1 MHWKKNQKLVAAVTA
16 LLFAIVVISGCSTG
30 QPPGDSD
37 RQTAQAAEFAAYRE
51 VPVNVQPAIEPY
63 QVSPDLS
70 NVINRDLFDFSPE
83 ALKLLTANGFVVTPE
98 QMPEFFMLYEM
109 NRYENIPNFVTTDA
123 MLHNYH
129 LFFSHLLKKLETEY
143 LMPELKTLNAGMMQA
158 SMKQYEELKGTSWE
172 NAARRNLAFFAVGA
186 SLLDPATKVPSA
198 VQDLVSGELAL
209 IAEHDEIAISPVMSM
224 KPTGG
229 DILEDLKEDYTQYI
243 PRGHYTKSEELQRYF
258 RTMMWYGRL
267 TFRQKDADETRSA
280 VLMTLALKEGRN
292 LASWDKIYQTTRF
305 FVGKSDDLGYYQ
317 YEPLLREVYGERV
330 SLRNLA
336 QDQKKWDT
344 FWGEVTK
351 LDPPTINSVPIF
363 DETIQPD
370 RESEIKGFRFM
381 GQRFTVDAAI
391 FQRLI
396 YRDVA
401 ENSQGNRRN
410 LPKGLDIP
418 AAMGSQEAYSLL
430 DEMGETDY
438 EGYPENMEKLRDYIA
453 GLRLTA
459 WTENLYWN
467 WLYTLL
473 PLTWEKPKGYP
484 TFMRNRAWQRKDL
497 ATYLGSWTELKHD
510 TILYAKQVY
519 AEMGGGAEP
528 EDDRGYV
535 EPNPHLFARLAAL
548 CAMTREGLAARGLL
562 DERDKDNLTRLETL
576 ALSLKEIAEKEL
588 NNTPLSDDDYNL
600 IRTFGGQLEHFWVEA
615 LRDENIES
623 RSQVWQNPSALVAD
637 VATDPNGMVLEEAT
651 GMVWSIY
658 VVVPVDGELRI
669 ARGGVYS
676 YYEFPWPMNDRLTD
690 TRWQE
695 MLQSGQAP
703 EPPAW
708 IMSYTGTVNP
718 KPDFY

>member
-1 MHWKKNQKLVAAVTA
+1 MRRNKNLKLVAAVMA
-16 LLFAIVVISGCSTG
+16 LLYAAVILAGCSTG
-30 QPPGDSD
+30 QPTGDSEKK
-37 RQTAQAAEFAAYRE
+37 TALAAEFAAYHE
-51 VPVNVQPAIEPY
+51 VPVNVQPAVKPY
-63 QVSPDLS
+63 TVNPDLS
-70 NVINRDLFDFSPE
+70 NIINGDRFEFSPE

-98 QMPEFFMLYEM
+98 QMPEFFMLYET
-109 NRYENIPNFVTTDA
+109 NPYENIPNFVTSDA

-143 LMPELKTLNAGMMQA
+143 LMPELKALNAGMMQE
-158 SMKQYEELKGTSWE
+158 SMKQYEELKGTPWE
-172 NAARRNLAFFAVGA
+172 NAALRNLAFFTVGS
-186 SLLDPATKVPSA
+186 SLLDPTTNVPSA
-198 VQDLVSGELAL
+198 VQDVVSKELAL

-224 KPTGG
+224 KHTGG
-229 DILEDLKEDYTQYI
+229 NILENLKEDYTQYI
-243 PRGHYTKSEELQRYF
+243 PRGHYTKSEELKRYF
-258 RTMMWYGRL
+258 CAMMWYGRL

-280 VLMTLALKEGRN
+280 VLMTLALNEDRN
-292 LASWDKIYQTTRF
+292 LSSWDKIYQTTRF

-317 YEPLLREVYGERV
+317 YEPLLRKVYGKRL

-336 QDQKKWDT
+336 EDQDKWDT
-344 FWGEVTK
+344 FLRQAEE
-351 LDPPTINSVPIF
+351 LDPPVINSIPIF
-363 DETIQPD
+363 DENIQPD
-370 RESEIKGFRFM
+370 REAEIKGFRFM
-381 GQRFTVDAAI
+381 GQRFTLDAAI

-396 YRDVA
+396 YRDVK
-401 ENSQGNRRN
+401 ENSEGERRN

-430 DEMGETDY
+430 ESMGETDY
-438 EGYPENMEKLRDYIA
+438 KGYPENMEKLREYI
-453 GLRLTA
+453 GSLKLTT

-473 PLTWEKPKGYP
+473 PLTWEKPEGYP
-484 TFMRNRAWQRKDL
+484 SFMRNQAWQRKDL

-519 AEMGGGAEP
+519 AEMGGGLEP

-548 CAMTREGLAARGLL
+548 CAMTRDGLESRGLL

-576 ALSLKEIAEKEL
+576 ALSLKGIAEKEL
-588 NNTPLSDDDYNL
+588 NNTPLSDEDYDL
-600 IRTFGGQLEHFWVEA
+600 IRTFGGQLEHFWIEA
-615 LRDENIES
+615 LRDDIES
-623 RSQVWQNPSALVAD
+623 RSQVWENPSALVAD
-637 VATDPNGMVLEEAT
+637 VATDPNGAVLEEAT

-690 TRWQE
+690 PKWQE
-695 MLQSGQAP
+695 MLRSGQAP
-703 EPPAW
+703 EPPGW
-708 IMSYTGTVNP
+708 IKSYTGAVTSQPV
-718 KPDFY
+718 F

>member
-1 MHWKKNQKLVAAVTA
+1 MRRNKNLKLVAAVMA
-16 LLFAIVVISGCSTG
+16 LLYAAVILAGCSTG
-30 QPPGDSD
+30 QPTGDSEKK
-37 RQTAQAAEFAAYRE
+37 TALAAEFAAYHE
-51 VPVNVQPAIEPY
+51 VPVNVQPAVKPY
-63 QVSPDLS
+63 TVNPDLS
-70 NVINRDLFDFSPE
+70 NIINGDRFEFSPE

-98 QMPEFFMLYEM
+98 QMPEFFMLYET
-109 NRYENIPNFVTTDA
+109 NRYEIPNFVTSDA

-143 LMPELKTLNAGMMQA
+143 LMPELKALNAGMMQE
-158 SMKQYEELKGTSWE
+158 SMKQYEELKGTPWE
-172 NAARRNLAFFAVGA
+172 NAALRNLAFFTVGS
-186 SLLDPATKVPSA
+186 SLLDPTTNVPSA
-198 VQDLVSGELAL
+198 VQDVVSKELAL

-224 KPTGG
+224 KHTGG
-229 DILEDLKEDYTQYI
+229 NILENLKEDYTQYI
-243 PRGHYTKSEELQRYF
+243 PRGHYTKSEELKRYF
-258 RTMMWYGRL
+258 CAMMWYGRL

-280 VLMTLALKEGRN
+280 VLMTLALNEDRN
-292 LASWDKIYQTTRF
+292 LSSWDKIYQTTRF

-317 YEPLLREVYGERV
+317 YEPLLRKVYGKRL

-336 QDQKKWDT
+336 EDQDKWDT
-344 FWGEVTK
+344 FLRQAEE
-351 LDPPTINSVPIF
+351 LDPPVINSIPIF
-363 DETIQPD
+363 DENIQPD
-370 RESEIKGFRFM
+370 REAEIKGFRFM
-381 GQRFTVDAAI
+381 GQRFTLDAAI

-396 YRDVA
+396 YRDVK
-401 ENSQGNRRN
+401 ENSEGERRN

-430 DEMGETDY
+430 ESMGETDY
-438 EGYPENMEKLRDYIA
+438 KGYPENMEKLREYI
-453 GLRLTA
+453 GSLKLTT

-473 PLTWEKPKGYP
+473 PLTWEKPEGYP
-484 TFMRNRAWQRKDL
+484 SFMRNQAWQRKDL

-519 AEMGGGAEP
+519 AEMGGGLEP

-548 CAMTREGLAARGLL
+548 CAMTRDGLESRGLL

-576 ALSLKEIAEKEL
+576 ALSLKGIAEKEL
-588 NNTPLSDDDYNL
+588 NNTPLSDEDYDL
-600 IRTFGGQLEHFWVEA
+600 IRTFGGQLEHFWIEA
-615 LRDENIES
+615 LRDDIES
-623 RSQVWQNPSALVAD
+623 RSQVWENPSALVAD
-637 VATDPNGMVLEEAT
+637 VATDPNGAVLEEAT

-690 TRWQE
+690 PKWQE
-695 MLQSGQAP
+695 MLRSGQAP
-703 EPPAW
+703 EPPGW
-708 IMSYTGTVNP
+708 IKSYTGAVTSQPV
-718 KPDFY
+718 F